1 MHFIAGQLL
10 QKSETKHLA
19 KIFNALN
26 NERNGVLCKQD
37 ILNSF
42 KTSFNDTLDPELV
55 DLIFSRV
62 PYDAEGQA
70 LDHITF
76 HKFVLAAVD

>member
-37 ILNSF
+37 ILNRF
-42 KTSFNDTLDPELV
+42 
-55 DLIFSRV
+55 
-62 PYDAEGQA
+62 
-70 LDHITF
+70 
-76 HKFVLAAVD
+76 